1 MKLIKVRVN
10 KTVEYEVSVPVQD
23 DHRYEQVKDYLQSID
38 WEDEIEVS
46 PQNYKHIAEY
56 YDWLDWETPE
66 DVGYDWK
73 WETDNED

>member
-23 DHRYEQVKDYLQSID
+23 EHNYEQVRDYLQSIV
-38 WEDEIEVS
+38 WEEEIEVS

-56 YDWLDWETPE
+56 YDWLDWET
-66 DVGYDWK
+66 
-73 WETDNED
+73 DNEH

>member
-23 DHRYEQVKDYLQSID
+23 EHNYEQVRDYLQSIV
-38 WEDEIEVS
+38 WEEEIEVS

-56 YDWLDWETPE
+56 YDWLDWETDDE
-66 DVGYDWK
+66 D
-73 WETDNED
+73 

>member
-23 DHRYEQVKDYLQSID
+23 EHNYEQVFDYLQSIV
-38 WEDEIEVS
+38 WEEEIEVS

-56 YDWLDWETPE
+56 YDWLDWET
-66 DVGYDWK
+66 
-73 WETDNED
+73 DNEH